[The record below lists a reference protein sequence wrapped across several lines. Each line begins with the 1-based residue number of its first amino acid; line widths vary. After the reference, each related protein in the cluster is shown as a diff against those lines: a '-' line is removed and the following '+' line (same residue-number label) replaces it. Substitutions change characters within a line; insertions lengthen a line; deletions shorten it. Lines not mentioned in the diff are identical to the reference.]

1 MASLLENRDEE
12 TEQVE
17 ERQKKNYYK
26 AMKLIKVNE

>member
-17 ERQKKNYYK
+17 ERQKKNYDK